1 MGDTM
6 DDIQAFK
13 EFVKTMPKA
22 ASLVHEGKYSWQQL
36 YEMYVLY
43 GENHEIW
50 QQFKGSDVKEANG
63 ATFDLGTLLNLLKT
77 IDIDALLSSMQ
88 GLEKV
93 LGIAAALFDK
103 EDTNERGFQ
112 SISRM
117 DD

>member
-1 MGDTM
+1 
-6 DDIQAFK
+6 
-13 EFVKTMPKA
+13 
-22 ASLVHEGKYSWQQL
+22 
-36 YEMYVLY
+36 MYVLY